1 MIRGSEFVGLFSGV
15 SVGRFLFFPLLS
27 VRSCSRMSWQNMQVP
42 LQICVSADSDAPSKI
57 SVVPLSRGLKIENLA
72 SDSDGSTMFSKDA
85 LLHAGR
91 RLLKNNNVRAQDA

>member
-1 MIRGSEFVGLFSGV
+1 MIEEFARSN
-15 SVGRFLFFPLLS
+15 FFFVKTLRCLS
-27 VRSCSRMSWQNMQVP
+27 LSSPVRSCARMSWQNMQVP